1 MITIE
6 IVVGAV
12 VHGAVDV
19 LCQCQATVRGRLT
32 FVRYS
37 AVQCGTVRPGAT
49 VHRVS
54 VFPQSSGSREPDT
67 RRQEGRRRRHLPRS
81 GHHQHHH
88 HGRHRVLAAR
98 GCHRAVE
105 DEEAGS
111 GSGEN

>member
-37 AVQCGTVRPGAT
+37 AVQYGTVLLYETLGDLIGVRT
-49 VHRVS
+49 RVDIGIR
-54 VFPQSSGSREPDT
+54 VAIEKDIFPHQL
-67 RRQEGRRRRHLPRS
+67 RHL
-81 GHHQHHH
+81 H
-88 HGRHRVLAAR
+88 
-98 GCHRAVE
+98 
-105 DEEAGS
+105 
-111 GSGEN
+111 